1 MFENPKI
8 NIKLRLSALWT
19 SLMALYVYGD
29 YFELYVPGKIEKLIN
44 VEDKLD
50 SPTLLLAASIL
61 IAIPAVMIALSIQL
75 KPKINRLLNIIFG
88 VLLTLIVLLVG
99 SVSLSEWYSFYVLYA
114 FLEAIITISIVWSA
128 WKWPK
133 AHSD

>member
-1 MFENPKI
+1 MLENPKI

-61 IAIPAVMIALSIQL
+61 IAIPAVMIALSILL

-133 AHSD
+133 EHSD